1 MKPEILSD
9 RLHRIA
15 YSSDASVYRELPMGV
30 AYPQTVA
37 DVQALV
43 AEARSRGT
51 HLIPRAGGTSICG
64 QVVGSGIV
72 CDISKHWNKIL
83 EINPSQ
89 RWARVQPGVVR
100 DELNLA
106 LKPYGLFFSPETST
120 SNRCCIGGMLGN
132 NSCGTHS
139 LVYGSTRHHVLEA
152 TGVLSDGSV
161 EVFKDYTVAE
171 LEARFGPRF
180 WEKEFKPGKNSLIER
195 IYALVIRWGLD
206 EGTVRLLEENYP
218 DKSLRRRSCGYAIDE
233 VVVPF
238 AKRCGNEGTFESDR
252 KELAGVNAGVDD
264 GEDRVDGLQNRK
276 INLCPLLCGSE
287 GTLAFIT
294 EIKVSLDPLPPEERM
309 VVCAHC
315 NSLEDSLYANL
326 AALRHGP
333 VAVELMDGQ
342 ILDLSAGNLEQQRN
356 RFFIEGNPAALI
368 IAEFEGPEM
377 ESKAA
382 AFEAEVLGRSRSSEH
397 SVSSTE
403 GEEDKSIGGCDGE
416 KEKALAYCCT
426 RVYGKDISRVWDLR
440 KAGLGVLS
448 GMKGDA
454 KPVGVIEDTAVAPE
468 RMPAYIAD
476 FKQMLQGLGLSC
488 VYYGHISTGELH
500 LRPILNL
507 KDPGD
512 RKKFREVAHE
522 TALLV
527 RKHHGSLSGEHG
539 DGRLRGEFIPL
550 MYGDEVYQMMRQ
562 VKQTWDPDGI
572 FNTGKIVDT
581 PPMDEYLRYLLHS
594 EGLTS
599 VYSGNSCKVPQKVQ
613 GPDRKTREILLGPL
627 DNTGPDRKTPDILLG
642 SPENAG
648 PDRKSR
654 EILLGPPDKSGTSQS
669 SAGNRGESAYIL
681 PENTYFKWN
690 GEFTHGESNPYA
702 MLCSIEQCNG
712 AGACRKSNAMGG
724 TMCPAFKVSGE
735 ELCVTRARANV
746 IRELLTYGY
755 AGTDNNTEYSKDT
768 QCEVSDRE
776 KHSDTGLASRKD
788 IGEKGLEAKDAKGG
802 KDWKDGKNG
811 KVGGSKTQA
820 FRELVKSPEIEEV
833 LFSCLAC
840 KGCRSEC
847 PSNVD
852 MTRIRAELLQHK
864 WDAQGTPLGVW
875 MVARM
880 AAVERLG
887 HLVRPLYNFF
897 ASWKVS
903 ERLIKRLVH
912 FAAERHIPKL
922 SRVSMRTMVNRER
935 KRFLN
940 EESKVKPA
948 TESPDD
954 EKVNVDASKMSI
966 LADKGY
972 VAENVGIP
980 RGNAHSGCANG
991 NKGKVYL
998 FADEFTNWQ
1007 EAELGMEFARLLL
1020 RLGYDVEIPRHV
1032 ESGRA
1037 AISKG
1042 CLRLAKKFAK
1052 KNVELLGDIVSE
1064 DIPLVGI
1071 EPSCI
1076 LSFRDEYPDLVP
1088 DEMRDNAKRLG
1099 RNALLYDEFIVREM
1113 EAGRISADLFSDAA
1127 CEVYL
1132 HGHCHQKALVGI
1144 EKTEK
1149 MLRGLLKGATVHTI
1163 PSGCCGMAGS
1173 FGYEKAHYKTSMAI
1187 GEMVLFPAVRKATA
1201 SGNNCSGSMYDGN
1214 QSISAVAGKD
1224 SCAQGVSEKAESE
1237 VVPVLV
1243 AAPGTSC
1250 RQQILDGT
1258 GVKAFHPIEIL
1269 YKFLNST

>member
-1 MKPEILSD
+1 M
-9 RLHRIA
+9 
-15 YSSDASVYRELPMGV
+15 
-30 AYPQTVA
+30 
-37 DVQALV
+37 
-43 AEARSRGT
+43 
-51 HLIPRAGGTSICG
+51 
-64 QVVGSGIV
+64 
-72 CDISKHWNKIL
+72 
-83 EINPSQ
+83 
-89 RWARVQPGVVR
+89 
-100 DELNLA
+100 
-106 LKPYGLFFSPETST
+106 
-120 SNRCCIGGMLGN
+120 
-132 NSCGTHS
+132 
-139 LVYGSTRHHVLEA
+139 YGSTRHHVLEA
-152 TGVLSDGSV
+152 TGVLSDGSE

-171 LEARFGPRF
+171 LEERFGPRF
-180 WEKEFKPGKNSLIER
+180 WEKDSGNVPLAES
-195 IYALVIRWGLD
+195 IYAQVIRWGFD
-206 EGTVRLLEENYP
+206 EEKVRLLEDNYP

-233 VVVPF
+233 VVRAFVE
-238 AKRCGNEGTFESDR
+238 CGKSR
-252 KELAGVNAGVDD
+252 
-264 GEDRVDGLQNRK
+264 

-294 EIKVSLDPLPPEERM
+294 EIKVSLDPIPPAERM

-368 IAEFEGPEM
+368 IAEFEGPQM
-377 ESKAA
+377 EDKAA
-382 AFEAEVLGRSRSSEH
+382 AFEAEVS
-397 SVSSTE
+397 
-403 GEEDKSIGGCDGE
+403 K
-416 KEKALAYCCT
+416 LAYCCT

-440 KAGLGVLS
+440 KAGLGVLGS
-448 GMKGDA
+448 MKGDA

-476 FKQMLQGLGLSC
+476 FKQMLEGLGLSC

-507 KDPGD
+507 KDPSD
-512 RKKFREVAHE
+512 RKKFRDVARE
-522 TALLV
+522 TAILV
-527 RKHHGSLSGEHG
+527 RKHRGSLSGEHG

-550 MYGDEVYQMMRQ
+550 MYGDEVYRMMRQ
-562 VKQTWDPDGI
+562 VKQTWDPDGV

-581 PPMDEYLRYLLHS
+581 PPMDEYLRYLL
-594 EGLTS
+594 
-599 VYSGNSCKVPQKVQ
+599 NQ
-613 GPDRKTREILLGPL
+613 
-627 DNTGPDRKTPDILLG
+627 
-642 SPENAG
+642 ENNAY
-648 PDRKSR
+648 K
-654 EILLGPPDKSGTSQS
+654 LPDK
-669 SAGNRGESAYIL
+669 
-681 PENTYFKWN
+681 TYLTWN

-724 TMCPAFKVSGE
+724 TMCPAFKVSGD

-755 AGTDNNTEYSKDT
+755 
-768 QCEVSDRE
+768 
-776 KHSDTGLASRKD
+776 
-788 IGEKGLEAKDAKGG
+788 
-802 KDWKDGKNG
+802 DGKSF
-811 KVGGSKTQA
+811 K
-820 FRELVKSPEIEEV
+820 ELVKSPEIEEI

-864 WDAQGTPLGVW
+864 WDAEGTPLGIW

-880 AAVERLG
+880 ASFERLG

-897 ASWKVS
+897 AGWKVS
-903 ERLIKRLVH
+903 ERLLKRMVH

-922 SRVSMRTMVNRER
+922 SRTSMRTLVRRESR
-935 KRFLN
+935 KF
-940 EESKVKPA
+940 S
-948 TESPDD
+948 
-954 EKVNVDASKMSI
+954 EKK
-966 LADKGY
+966 
-972 VAENVGIP
+972 
-980 RGNAHSGCANG
+980 
-991 NKGKVYL
+991 KGKVYL

-1007 EAELGMEFARLLL
+1007 EAELGLAFALLL
-1020 RLGYDVEIPRHV
+1020 LKLGYDVEIPRHV

-1042 CLRLAKKFAK
+1042 CLRLAKKFAR

-1064 DIPLVGI
+1064 DAPLVGI

-1088 DEMRDNAKRLG
+1088 EEMRDRAKRLG
-1099 RNALLYDEFIVREM
+1099 KNALLYDEFIVREM
-1113 EAGRISADLFSDAA
+1113 EAGKINAGMISGTS

-1132 HGHCHQKALVGI
+1132 HGHCHQKALVGV

-1149 MLRGLLKGATVHTI
+1149 MLRGLLQGADVHTI

-1187 GEMVLFPAVRKATA
+1187 GEMVLFPAVR
-1201 SGNNCSGSMYDGN
+1201 N
-1214 QSISAVAGKD
+1214 AVA
-1224 SCAQGVSEKAESE
+1224 STAV
-1237 VVPVLV
+1237 VLV
-1243 AAPGTSC
+1243 AAPGTSY

-1258 GVKAFHPIEIL
+1258 GVKALHPIEIL
-1269 YKFLNST
+1269 CNFMTDYNS